1 MRKEPLSAIRNHR
14 VVLWTMVGAAAAI
27 TLSMELLAV
36 ESDRPPPTV
45 AGSSANKIPSA
56 ETPAVFEPTK
66 LDIVP
71 SPVIELNPVF
81 FVGTGDGSA
90 GSYDQ
95 QTSR

>member
-36 ESDRPPPTV
+36 ESNSPPTV

>member
-27 TLSMELLAV
+27 TLSMELWAV
-36 ESDRPPPTV
+36 ESNSPPTV

>member
-1 MRKEPLSAIRNHR
+1 MRKEALSAIRNHR
-14 VVLWTMVGAAAAI
+14 LVLWTIVGAAAAI

-36 ESDRPPPTV
+36 ESNRPPTI
-45 AGSSANKIPSA
+45 AGWSANKIQPA
-56 ETPAVFEPTK
+56 ESPAVFEPTK

-71 SPVIELNPVF
+71 SPVIEPNPVF
-81 FVGTGDGSA
+81 FVGTDDGSA